1 MNSKN
6 KTTPKGVDA
15 FKVLEEKSI
24 FLIKKNNDN
33 KNEQED
39 GVELK
44 IKFMVKK

>member
-6 KTTPKGVDA
+6 KTTHKEVNA
-15 FKVLEEKSI
+15 LKVLEEKSI
-24 FLIKKNNDN
+24 FLITKNNDN